1 MGREGNGT
9 VHEPSSESEAERI
22 EAAID
27 RLEAIDVIHTARI
40 DMLAREVGSI
50 KKALSSRVAIATAL
64 MVLAGSVSSVWQG
77 VKPLV
82 DAARAGLEA
91 RGK

>member
-1 MGREGNGT
+1 MSREGNGA
-9 VHEPSSESEAERI
+9 VHEPSGESEAERI

-27 RLEAIDVIHTARI
+27 RLEAIDVIHTTRI

-82 DAARAGLEA
+82 DAARASLEA